1 MRHMV
6 ALISSF
12 STTQHYSVDTAMRII
27 GEKQGE
33 SLMVDVFYVNA
44 PSPAKFN
51 SVISDLNDRVQGGKV
66 KCNLQQKLQIA
77 ELARTVCKAPLT
89 NKQAK
94 PMAIFIANMLGQAD
108 LPVEKVKI
116 YEVE

>member
-12 STTQHYSVDTAMRII
+12 SSTQKYSVDSAMRIM

-33 SLMVDVFYVNA
+33 PLMVDVFYVNA

-51 SVISDLNDRVQGGKV
+51 SVITDLNNRVQGGKV

-77 ELARTVCKAPLT
+77 ELARTVCKTPLT

-94 PMAIFIANMLGQAD
+94 PMAIFIANMLGQTD
-108 LPVEKVKI
+108 LPVERVKI
-116 YEVE
+116 FEVD